1 MPARWGGSDT
11 STTPYNH
18 RTHAFLYTPGTVMQ
32 DLGSLGGIL
41 SSWANGLNDLGQVV
55 GQSTTDPTSEYHA
68 FLWTSS
74 RGLQD
79 LGSLT
84 VAGDAINNAGQ
95 VVGTASYFLRANGAF
110 IYRGGVVQDLTS
122 LVQNLPAGNYIS
134 AINDRGQIAATRN
147 DGRACLLTPVSSLAA
162 LDLLLLD

>member
-1 MPARWGGSDT
+1 
-11 STTPYNH
+11 
-18 RTHAFLYTPGTVMQ
+18 MQ

-68 FLWTSS
+68 F
-74 RGLQD
+74 
-79 LGSLT
+79 
-84 VAGDAINNAGQ
+84 AGDAINNAGQ